1 MKWGYVEY
9 LLEITCVK
17 KEEKNCL
24 RVTNVRTFLKLLPL
38 QSVREAQLSKWH

>member
-17 KEEKNCL
+17 KKKEK
-24 RVTNVRTFLKLLPL
+24 KLPVCNKC
-38 QSVREAQLSKWH
+38 QNISEAVLSGESERGPAQ